1 MMVRVM
7 LTVCVL
13 YIHIL
18 LLFLPSVEY
27 IGKSLYF
34 STFSFFLFLGGLR

>member
-1 MMVRVM
+1 MRVM

-18 LLFLPSVEY
+18 LLFLPAVEY
-27 IGKSLYF
+27 IGKHL
-34 STFSFFLFLGGLR
+34 